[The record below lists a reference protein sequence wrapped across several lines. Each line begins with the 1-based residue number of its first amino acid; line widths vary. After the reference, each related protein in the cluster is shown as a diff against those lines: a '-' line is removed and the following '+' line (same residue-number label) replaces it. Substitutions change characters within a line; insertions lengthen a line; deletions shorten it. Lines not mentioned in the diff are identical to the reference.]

1 MLFFPALHV
10 LSIRD
15 GEHIRELRRWRISN
29 EVLTRKGTLRWRCHF
44 DNQTKPEIDSGRRF
58 RDIPPSFSQSKNE
71 SAVCRRIDHAREH
84 THNSSCSGPSAGS
97 AAPFVANRQRRETPY
112 PPSRLT
118 HAICRGSHP
127 RIGIRGSWFPVGWNS
142 GIAKSSEL
150 SPAKKVHCALLR
162 LLPLE
167 PLSQSWSC
175 LRQIA

>member
-97 AAPFVANRQRRETPY
+97 AAPFVANRQRRETPH